1 LEEWVAS
8 NETSVIRLYLM
19 RLLYLMNVVL
29 LGLDVWP
36 VLINHTGPWD
46 PVRGVAFSFWAALST
61 LSILG
66 LRYPLKMVPVL
77 LLQFLYKL
85 IWLAAVALP
94 MWSAVRS
101 TDLGR
106 AMSIGAVVDFVVIP
120 WGYVFAT
127 YVTPRGERWR
137 VRHEQASTPGCH

>member
-19 RLLYLMNVVL
+19 RLLYLMNFVL

-36 VLINHTGPWD
+36 AIVNHTGPWD

-120 WGYVFAT
+120 WGYVFAN

-137 VRHEQASTPGCH
+137 VRHER